1 MKVTLEHHRTKKEVM
16 DSVDRSFADMFKG
29 VEGLPVKIAV
39 KEKSWQGSTMI
50 FALTAKMGLLSTPI
64 TGTVEVTDTE
74 LIIDAD
80 LGMLNRFV
88 SDETAQQM
96 LGRKI
101 KGLLN

>member
-29 VEGLPVKIAV
+29 VEGLPVKVAV
-39 KEKSWQGSTMI
+39 KEKSWRGSIMN
-50 FALTAKMGLLSTPI
+50 FVLSAKMGLLSTPI

-74 LIIDAD
+74 LIINAD

>member
-39 KEKSWQGSTMI
+39 KEKNWQGSVMI
-50 FALTAKMGLLSTPI
+50 FALSAKMGLLSTPI

-74 LIIDAD
+74 LIINAD